1 MTELANGQFEIDG
14 VLFGGV
20 WDNVKV
26 RSVQFPESNWSVQDS
41 DNQFRPGTFMG
52 QDLLR
57 PGEFV
62 FSLVTDGYTMDEAK
76 AAADRLAS
84 VWHKGGTRKP
94 GSLSTLRYRYGNRTR
109 VVYGRGRDFI
119 HQFDQWSLSGASP
132 IAASFKMVVPFYFDD
147 GERAVDV
154 GYTPPVT
161 GGLVAPLMAPLT
173 SAGTGAS
180 GVGGFISE
188 VGGTAPTP
196 VVIELHGPT
205 RYATVSGDGWSVEYD
220 KPIAFDQVVTIDC
233 RFGYAVAYDNFGR
246 ICNGNLSW
254 KTNLLNARLTP
265 GPETITYRGYDLT
278 GTSRARVRWS
288 PAYHTY

>member
-62 FSLVTDGYTMDEAK
+62 FSLVTDAYTMDEAK
-76 AAADRLAS
+76 AAADRLAA

-119 HQFDQWSLSGASP
+119 HKFD
-132 IAASFKMVVPFYFDD
+132 
-147 GERAVDV
+147 
-154 GYTPPVT
+154 
-161 GGLVAPLMAPLT
+161 
-173 SAGTGAS
+173 
-180 GVGGFISE
+180 
-188 VGGTAPTP
+188 
-196 VVIELHGPT
+196 
-205 RYATVSGDGWSVEYD
+205 
-220 KPIAFDQVVTIDC
+220 
-233 RFGYAVAYDNFGR
+233 
-246 ICNGNLSW
+246 
-254 KTNLLNARLTP
+254 
-265 GPETITYRGYDLT
+265 
-278 GTSRARVRWS
+278 
-288 PAYHTY
+288 